1 MSINCPSIF
10 DGRARSWGAQ
20 PAQSVSSVAS
30 RRGSAPACFFGSG
43 VRRPHPPAVLRQRP
57 VSVARLGG
65 GRSQVQ
71 ILSPRLRAR
80 LAQDG
85 PGGRRPG
92 HKGVRTLGIRALAAR
107 RAEARGKRRIGARS
121 HELSHAGRRDSTLP
135 SSPTVVEVAR
145 LSRAARRRT
154 FADRRRGLRLAGRA
168 HPWRVREPIAPAAPS
183 CGGGLASWWGY
194 VAGTSEA
201 TSCWCGSAHV
211 VDVLRRE
218 GHRLRVARAVRRGSP
233 ALGPQ
238 PVVRSGL
245 RRLRRV
251 GTSATPSEGMA
262 GFSSVRFFPD
272 RRG

>member
-1 MSINCPSIF
+1 VSINCPSIF

-30 RRGSAPACFFGSG
+30 RRGSAPAWFFGSG

-107 RAEARGKRRIGARS
+107 RAEARGKRRIGTRS

-135 SSPTVVEVAR
+135 SSPTVMVVPFSPCLWRRLVSAR
-145 LSRAARRRT
+145 VS
-154 FADRRRGLRLAGRA
+154 LAG
-168 HPWRVREPIAPAAPS
+168 PD
-183 CGGGLASWWGY
+183 
-194 VAGTSEA
+194 AGET
-201 TSCWCGSAHV
+201 
-211 VDVLRRE
+211 
-218 GHRLRVARAVRRGSP
+218 RGRHFRGDEM
-233 ALGPQ
+233 L
-238 PVVRSGL
+238 V
-245 RRLRRV
+245 RV
-251 GTSATPSEGMA
+251 GEQ
-262 GFSSVRFFPD
+262 
-272 RRG
+272 